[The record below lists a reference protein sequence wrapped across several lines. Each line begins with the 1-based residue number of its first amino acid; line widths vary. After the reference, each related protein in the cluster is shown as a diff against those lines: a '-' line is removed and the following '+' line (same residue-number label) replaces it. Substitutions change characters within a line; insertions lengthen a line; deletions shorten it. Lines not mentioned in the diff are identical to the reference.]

1 MINKDVL
8 PLNTMAK
15 QKNEANQVDTDK
27 MVDEI
32 LKSLQEREKYNKEHI
47 RGLIV
52 AAIALYFI
60 ILLITINIHKPTIPI
75 NNVIVDQLQKQ
86 QQQQISILNKRVDS
100 LTNVIVIKKKEDAK
114 LESDSRKQISEIR
127 QQIITFKTKADA
139 QKHTIDTADIDQNFD
154 ILTAKIKA
162 RQR

>member
-1 MINKDVL
+1 MNKVIDFI
-8 PLNTMAK
+8 K
-15 QKNEANQVDTDK
+15 K
-27 MVDEI
+27 
-32 LKSLQEREKYNKEHI
+32 HI

-60 ILLITINIHKPTIPI
+60 ISLIILYSHKPTIPI

-100 LTNVIVIKKKEDAK
+100 LTNVIAIKKKEDAK

-127 QQIITFKTKADA
+127 QQIITFKTKADV
-139 QKHTIDTADIDQNFD
+139 QKHTIDTATIDQNFD

>member
-1 MINKDVL
+1 MNKAIDF
-8 PLNTMAK
+8 
-15 QKNEANQVDTDK
+15 
-27 MVDEI
+27 I
-32 LKSLQEREKYNKEHI
+32 KEHI

-100 LTNVIVIKKKEDAK
+100 LTNVIAIKKKEDAK

>member
-1 MINKDVL
+1 MNKVIDFI
-8 PLNTMAK
+8 K
-15 QKNEANQVDTDK
+15 K
-27 MVDEI
+27 
-32 LKSLQEREKYNKEHI
+32 HI

-60 ILLITINIHKPTIPI
+60 ISLIILYSHKPTIPI
-75 NNVIVDQLQKQ
+75 NNVIVEQLQKQ

-100 LTNVIVIKKKEDAK
+100 LTNVIAIKKKEDAK

>member
-1 MINKDVL
+1 MNKAIDF
-8 PLNTMAK
+8 
-15 QKNEANQVDTDK
+15 
-27 MVDEI
+27 I
-32 LKSLQEREKYNKEHI
+32 KEHI

-100 LTNVIVIKKKEDAK
+100 LTNVIAIKKKEDAK

-139 QKHTIDTADIDQNFD
+139 QKHTIDTTDIDQNFD

>member
-1 MINKDVL
+1 MNKAIDF
-8 PLNTMAK
+8 
-15 QKNEANQVDTDK
+15 
-27 MVDEI
+27 I
-32 LKSLQEREKYNKEHI
+32 KEHI

-100 LTNVIVIKKKEDAK
+100 LTNVIAIKKKEDAK

-162 RQR
+162 RQH

>member
-1 MINKDVL
+1 MNKAIDF
-8 PLNTMAK
+8 
-15 QKNEANQVDTDK
+15 
-27 MVDEI
+27 I
-32 LKSLQEREKYNKEHI
+32 KEHI

-75 NNVIVDQLQKQ
+75 NNVIVDPLQKQ

-100 LTNVIVIKKKEDAK
+100 LTNVIAIKKKEDAK

>member
-1 MINKDVL
+1 MNKVIDFI
-8 PLNTMAK
+8 K
-15 QKNEANQVDTDK
+15 K
-27 MVDEI
+27 
-32 LKSLQEREKYNKEHI
+32 HI

-75 NNVIVDQLQKQ
+75 NNAIVEQVQKEQQKQ
-86 QQQQISILNKRVDS
+86 IGTLNKRVDS
-100 LTNVIVIKKKEDAK
+100 LTNVIAIKKKEDAK
-114 LESDSRKQISEIR
+114 LESDSRKQISDLR
-127 QQIITFKTKADA
+127 QQIITYKTKADA

>member
-1 MINKDVL
+1 MNKVIDFI
-8 PLNTMAK
+8 K
-15 QKNEANQVDTDK
+15 K
-27 MVDEI
+27 
-32 LKSLQEREKYNKEHI
+32 HI

-100 LTNVIVIKKKEDAK
+100 LTNVIAIKKKEDAK

>member
-1 MINKDVL
+1 MNKAIDF
-8 PLNTMAK
+8 
-15 QKNEANQVDTDK
+15 
-27 MVDEI
+27 I
-32 LKSLQEREKYNKEHI
+32 KEHI

-100 LTNVIVIKKKEDAK
+100 LTNVIAIKKKEDAK

-154 ILTAKIKA
+154 ILTAKIKE

>member
-1 MINKDVL
+1 MNKAIDF
-8 PLNTMAK
+8 
-15 QKNEANQVDTDK
+15 
-27 MVDEI
+27 I
-32 LKSLQEREKYNKEHI
+32 KEHI

-100 LTNVIVIKKKEDAK
+100 LTNVIAIKKKEDTK